1 METIVDIVIYDEL
14 AEDVIQSNAK
24 LNLQNGCISD
34 IKYIDYSI
42 KEEGLPADRDDYEF
56 TSGLLSFDKKELEF
70 AISIVDDEY
79 VLSEKELSEVKEKIL
94 KLSKNISSINV
105 NGKKLKK

>member
-24 LNLQNGCISD
+24 LNLQSGCISD
-34 IKYIDYSI
+34 VKYIDYSV
-42 KEEGLPADRDDYEF
+42 KEEGIPSDRDDYEF

-70 AISIVDDEY
+70 AISVVDDEY

-94 KLSKNISSINV
+94 KLSKNISSMSV